1 MSDSDSSSD
10 EKQNHNQYKE
20 EEESSEEIEESPT
33 KNINSIFKELKENIE
48 IAMESKENEKQ
59 KISDLLSSIQI
70 PYINKTCPNY
80 FFDILESLRK
90 KKLLDSFVTLIRI
103 KKNRKLLFTIKE
115 AFLKELNILSKIK
128 NENASLNIIK
138 FIVGNLIYQLTKK
151 DKKKLEHFIN
161 SKYTTNNKYIED
173 ILSMTSKTKN
183 IFTIYICG
191 LCLSINS
198 ESFIKEKKKE
208 FEEIFTSFLSKE
220 IFDEENK
227 ELNISKLRI

>member
-1 MSDSDSSSD
+1 MSDSDSGSD

-20 EEESSEEIEESPT
+20 EEASSEEMEESPT

-115 AFLKELNILSKIK
+115 AF
-128 NENASLNIIK
+128 
-138 FIVGNLIYQLTKK
+138 
-151 DKKKLEHFIN
+151 
-161 SKYTTNNKYIED
+161 
-173 ILSMTSKTKN
+173 
-183 IFTIYICG
+183 
-191 LCLSINS
+191 
-198 ESFIKEKKKE
+198 
-208 FEEIFTSFLSKE
+208 
-220 IFDEENK
+220 
-227 ELNISKLRI
+227 